1 MNYVMKRPVDQK
13 DIKAAI
19 KEAAKRNL
27 PDIAV
32 WLLKF
37 EESSNLE
44 LSFYQG
50 LLAKA
55 VKDRHVLLV
64 DYLIDKKLAEEVNL
78 LDINKK
84 TRGILTPKNDNG
96 NVELEKAKNK
106 KEAKKDSDAN
116 EKENFADSDNKSTKK
131 NRGVCSNSSCNVQSV
146 HRCSRCRKVA
156 YCSTQCQ
163 EEHWPAHQENCKPQ
177 TRRKKTVMEEVD

>member
-1 MNYVMKRPVDQK
+1 MG
-13 DIKAAI
+13 
-19 KEAAKRNL
+19 
-27 PDIAV
+27 IAV

-55 VKDRHVLLV
+55 VKDRDVLLV

-78 LDINKK
+78 LEINKK

-96 NVELEKAKNK
+96 NVEKAKKK
-106 KEAKKDSDAN
+106 KEAKKDSDVN
-116 EKENFADSDNKSTKK
+116 EKENFADSDTKSSK
-131 NRGVCSNSSCNVQSV
+131 NRGVCRNSSCNVQSV
-146 HRCSRCRKVA
+146 HRC
-156 YCSTQCQ
+156 
-163 EEHWPAHQENCKPQ
+163 
-177 TRRKKTVMEEVD
+177 